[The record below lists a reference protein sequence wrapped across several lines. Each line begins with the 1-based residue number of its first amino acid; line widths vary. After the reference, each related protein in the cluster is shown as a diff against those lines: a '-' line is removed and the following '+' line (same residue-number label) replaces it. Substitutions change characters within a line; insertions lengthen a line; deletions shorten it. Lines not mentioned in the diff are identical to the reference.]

1 MLRPVIRKVMAGD
14 ATVPGVRIRKELKV
28 RKRGIS
34 KMPVFYI
41 VTVLAVAGMLMLTG
55 CGSKASDGPETDTVD
70 EKIEK
75 LTKAIDRGKSDK
87 YFRDNN
93 EVIDVEDG
101 GSESGDAAGIFGG
114 LFEGGD
120 TDDADD
126 ADDTDDTDEDAFDP
140 DADPFGKIREQGLES
155 EHNDYGYYYMYSFGD
170 SDGDHTREELE
181 EAGIIFYLMLEQD
194 GTGYI
199 YMMGEKFDLTWDDSC
214 LYVDTKEKME
224 KLYYFRSG
232 DYLTMSDDDG
242 YFIFE
247 YYGKSDRKE

>member
-1 MLRPVIRKVMAGD
+1 M
-14 ATVPGVRIRKELKV
+14 
-28 RKRGIS
+28 S
-34 KMPVFYI
+34 VFCI
-41 VTVLAVAGMLMLTG
+41 LTGLALMGMLMLAG

-75 LTKAIDRGKSDK
+75 LTRAIDKGKSDK

-93 EVIDVEDG
+93 EVIDGDDG
-101 GSESGDAAGIFGG
+101 QDAGDAGDILGG
-114 LFEGGD
+114 LFGGGD
-120 TDDADD
+120 TDDADTDD
-126 ADDTDDTDEDAFDP
+126 ADTDDTEAFDP
-140 DADPFGKIREQGLES
+140 DADPFGEIREQGLES
-155 EHNDYGYYYMYSFGD
+155 EHNNYGYYYMYSFGD
-170 SDGDHTREELE
+170 SDGDHSREELE

-199 YMMGEKFDLTWDDSC
+199 YMMGETFDLTWDDSC

-242 YFIFE
+242 YFMFE

>member
-1 MLRPVIRKVMAGD
+1 M
-14 ATVPGVRIRKELKV
+14 
-28 RKRGIS
+28 S
-34 KMPVFYI
+34 VFCI
-41 VTVLAVAGMLMLTG
+41 LTGLALTGMLMLTG

-70 EKIEK
+70 EKIAT
-75 LTKAIDRGKSDK
+75 LTKAIDKGKADK

-93 EVIDVEDG
+93 EVIEWDG
-101 GSESGDAAGIFGG
+101 DDQDSGDAGDIFGG
-114 LFEGGD
+114 LFGGDDDQD
-120 TDDADD
+120 TDDDSD
-126 ADDTDDTDEDAFDP
+126 FDP
-140 DADPFGKIREQGLES
+140 EADPFEQIREQDLGS
-155 EHNDYGYYYMYSFGD
+155 EHNNYGYYYMYSFGD

-181 EAGIIFYLMLEQD
+181 EANIIFYLMLEQD

-199 YMMGEKFDLTWDDSC
+199 YMMGETFDLTWDDEC

-232 DYLTMSDDDG
+232 DYLTLSDNDG